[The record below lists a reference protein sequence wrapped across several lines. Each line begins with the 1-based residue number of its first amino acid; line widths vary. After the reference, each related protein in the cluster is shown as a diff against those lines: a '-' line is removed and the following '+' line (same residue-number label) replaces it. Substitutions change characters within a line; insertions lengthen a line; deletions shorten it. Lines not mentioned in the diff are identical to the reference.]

1 MRSRRSLIDRSF
13 RMSLLNQRTVAVSV
27 LGAVAYG
34 LIGRLA
40 FSEELPIAVPMTF
53 TFIFLIPMAVGYL
66 ATTGE
71 RGEWRA
77 REAVLFPFTAA
88 LMVLIT
94 VLAIGVEGLICV
106 VMMTPVF
113 LIMALVGGTLAWAVR
128 KVRDRRLRASA
139 LLTVLLLPYAAGP
152 VEQRVP
158 QMQSRRVVE
167 NRIRIRA
174 DEAAV
179 WRQIIRLP
187 AIRPEEYRTTFIHR
201 IGFPRP
207 IEATLSHEGVGGV
220 REASFE
226 RGVLFRET
234 VTEWVPRR
242 RLSFTIAVDSIPTK
256 TLDQHVTVGGEYFNV
271 LDGTYEIV
279 PLGPGETELRLWST
293 HRLST
298 HFNPYAA
305 LWTDF
310 VMRQIQGNI
319 LEVVRARAEAASD
332 ARG

>member
-1 MRSRRSLIDRSF
+1 
-13 RMSLLNQRTVAVSV
+13 MSLLNQRTVAVAV

-71 RGEWRA
+71 KGEWRA

-106 VMMTPVF
+106 VMMTPIF
-113 LIMALVGGTLAWAVR
+113 LVMALVGGTLAWAVR
-128 KVRDRRLRASA
+128 KARDRRLRASA
-139 LLTVLLLPYAAGP
+139 LLAVLLLPYAAGP
-152 VEQRVP
+152 VEQRIP

-167 NRIRIRA
+167 NRIRIHA

-179 WRQIIRLP
+179 WRQIIRVP

-256 TLDQHVTVGGEYFNV
+256 TLDQHVTVGGEYFDV

-298 HFNPYAA
+298 HFNAYAS

-319 LEVVRARAEAASD
+319 LEVVRARAEAAQ
-332 ARG
+332 

>member
-1 MRSRRSLIDRSF
+1 M
-13 RMSLLNQRTVAVSV
+13 LLNKRTVVSTLV
-27 LGAVAYG
+27 GAVAYG

-40 FSEELPIAVPMTF
+40 FSESLPIAEPMTF
-53 TFIFLIPMAVGYL
+53 TFIFLVPLAVGY
-66 ATTGE
+66 AAVAGAPSE
-71 RGEWRA
+71 KRGA
-77 REAVLFPFTAA
+77 FTALLLA
-88 LMVLIT
+88 LTATIMLLVT
-94 VLAIGVEGLICV
+94 VLAVGVEGLICV

-113 LIMALVGGTLAWAVR
+113 FVMALVGGALAVIVR
-128 KVRDRRLRASA
+128 SIRNRRMRVTAF
-139 LLTVLLLPYAAGP
+139 VLVLILPYAAGP
-152 VEQRVP
+152 LEQRMP
-158 QMQSRRVVE
+158 QLQSRRVVE
-167 NRIRIRA
+167 NRIRIHA
-174 DEAAV
+174 DAPTV
-179 WRQIIRLP
+179 WRQIIRVP
-187 AIRPEEYRTTFIHR
+187 AIRPDEYRTTFIHR

-234 VTEWVPRR
+234 VTDWVPEK

-256 TLDQHVTVGGEYFNV
+256 TLDQHVTVGGEYFDV

-279 PLGPGETELRLWST
+279 PVAPGQVELRLWST

-298 HFNPYAA
+298 HFNGYAS

-319 LEVVRARAEAASD
+319 LEVVRARAQAA
-332 ARG
+332 G

>member
-1 MRSRRSLIDRSF
+1 
-13 RMSLLNQRTVAVSV
+13 MSLLNQRTVAVSV

>member
-1 MRSRRSLIDRSF
+1 MRLTRSS
-13 RMSLLNQRTVAVSV
+13 VAA
-27 LGAVAYG
+27 AVVAATMYG
-34 LIGRLA
+34 LVGRLA
-40 FSEELPIAVPMTF
+40 FSDKLPIAVPMTF
-53 TFIFLIPMAVGYL
+53 TFIFLIPFAVGYL
-66 ATTGE
+66 TVAGG
-71 RGEWRA
+71 RPGEWQA
-77 REAVLFPFTAA
+77 REAVLLPLTAA

-113 LIMALVGGTLAWAVR
+113 LVMALLGGMTAWAVR
-128 KVRDRRLRASA
+128 SIRNRRLRSTA
-139 LLTVLLLPYAAGP
+139 LLTVLLLPYLAGP
-152 VEQRVP
+152 LEHRIP
-158 QMQSRRVVE
+158 QVQSRRVVE
-167 NRIRIRA
+167 NRIRIHA

-179 WRQIIRLP
+179 WKQIIRVP
-187 AIRPEEYRTTFIHR
+187 AIRPEEYRTSFIHR

-207 IEATLSHEGVGGV
+207 IQATLSHEGVGGV
-220 REASFE
+220 RQASFE

-242 RLSFTIAVDSIPTK
+242 RLSFTIAADSIPTR
-256 TLDQHVTVGGEYFNV
+256 TLDQHVTVGGEYFDV

-279 PLGPGETELRLWST
+279 PVAPGEVELRLWST

-298 HFNPYAA
+298 HFNAYSA

-319 LEVVRARAEAASD
+319 LQVVRARAEAA
-332 ARG
+332 RE